1 MKLSGALTLDV
12 FGETAE
18 APLALCQPC
27 CPHGLALP
35 LCDSSILRS
44 GRQREQA
51 REREREQ
58 SQAQGSCVSNRV
70 CVCVCVCT
78 HVLCCFDMVSPD
90 MCTLLCPA
98 GQPIRTTHCWMW
110 SKAPAMPS
118 PDFWHLSLFL
128 VHTIHVS
135 GVCTWNPQTSFMIY
149 FILIFNGLS
158 FLLPNLSV
166 HR

>member
-1 MKLSGALTLDV
+1 MCLV
-12 FGETAE
+12 RRQE

-70 CVCVCVCT
+70 CVCVCT

-98 GQPIRTTHCWMW
+98 GQPIRTTHWWMW

-128 VHTIHVS
+128 VHTIHVFKS
-135 GVCTWNPQTSFMIY
+135 VYLESANIFYDIFY
-149 FILIFNGLS
+149 FNFQWSVILIA
-158 FLLPNLSV
+158 
-166 HR
+166 

>member
-1 MKLSGALTLDV
+1 MRRQ
-12 FGETAE
+12 E

-35 LCDSSILRS
+35 LCDSSILGS

-70 CVCVCVCT
+70 CIHMFCAALTWSPQTCALFFALQDNQLEPHTAGCEVKHQQCHHQISDT
-78 HVLCCFDMVSPD
+78 FHCF
-90 MCTLLCPA
+90 
-98 GQPIRTTHCWMW
+98 W
-110 SKAPAMPS
+110 SIQFM
-118 PDFWHLSLFL
+118 F
-128 VHTIHVS
+128 S